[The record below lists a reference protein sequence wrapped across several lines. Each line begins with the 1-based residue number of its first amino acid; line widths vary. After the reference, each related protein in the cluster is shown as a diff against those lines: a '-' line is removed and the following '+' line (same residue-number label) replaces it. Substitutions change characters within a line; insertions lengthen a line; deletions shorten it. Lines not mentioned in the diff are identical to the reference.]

1 MADQTTDPVIAP
13 EVTLVDQPEEESI
26 FGTPNLEP
34 LVTEP
39 VVPVVTDESKPI
51 KDTAADADD
60 KILVQTLSDNGIA
73 TLQEVK
79 KLFERVQVL
88 EEDNKKL
95 IETLATKNREI
106 SELQAK
112 IEWKEGGMEDQEIKI
127 GELKKEV
134 ASLNKTLQTVRQ
146 GASKNIFTKWYTI
159 SDDVLSEVKSSTK

>member
-1 MADQTTDPVIAP
+1 MYNNNNKNFVYSRIHMADQTTDPVIAP

-39 VVPVVTDESKPI
+39 IVPVVTDESKPI
-51 KDTAADADD
+51 NDTATDDD
-60 KILVQTLSDNGIA
+60 KMLVQTLSDNGIA

-106 SELQAK
+106 SELQTK
-112 IEWKEGGMEDQEIKI
+112 IE
-127 GELKKEV
+127 
-134 ASLNKTLQTVRQ
+134 
-146 GASKNIFTKWYTI
+146 
-159 SDDVLSEVKSSTK
+159 